1 MNCTPVL
8 LRPSNFHCHCG
19 GWLPPIQHCHC
30 SVLQC
35 FRRSFWVKF
44 PIKLSVAFLTEMG
57 PVFLF
62 TFCHTDCR
70 CDLGNSSKAE
80 QTSNGTPTQHVS
92 CLIATSLPAAIWHC
106 TTWYGTAARQLTT
119 GESTHDWRQWSIPH
133 CTLTHGRRR
142 HSRDRA
148 QSCIS
153 VGRVWSFGTIIKPR
167 MNVFDCRW
175 QIKSIRHR
183 QQTVCHCCHQM
194 WRCPTHLIFQSHCV
208 TSVHEA
214 YRYRIGIGVS

>member
-1 MNCTPVL
+1 MNCTPQSQTKNVLLLILLVL

-92 CLIATSLPAAIWHC
+92 CLIATSLPAVIWHC
-106 TTWYGTAARQLTT
+106 TTWYGTAAWQLTT

-133 CTLTHGRRR
+133 MYPHTRPSSSFTRPCSVMHICQ
-142 HSRDRA
+142 SRVV
-148 QSCIS
+148 I
-153 VGRVWSFGTIIKPR
+153 W
-167 MNVFDCRW
+167 
-175 QIKSIRHR
+175 H
-183 QQTVCHCCHQM
+183 
-194 WRCPTHLIFQSHCV
+194 
-208 TSVHEA
+208 
-214 YRYRIGIGVS
+214 YY